1 MPKPTLTSPARPKAR
16 TPVIGRFAPS
26 PTGALHLGSLLTA
39 VASYCAA
46 KQVGGQWLVRI
57 EDLDTDRCHNEYSAQ
72 ILRDLTRL
80 GLHWDGEVRYQSAHT
95 QTYHALLDG
104 RLRSISYG
112 CDCSR
117 KSIREFQ
124 HAHHLPETRY
134 PRCCLHAGRSR
145 QHAVRLILPN
155 YTMVFY
161 DHLQG
166 VIVGNP
172 QREHG
177 DIVVRRRAPHAKCL
191 GMMNYM
197 LAVVVDDALQGVNQ
211 IVRGLDILP
220 LTLAQ
225 LAIADYLDLPLVRDY
240 YHLPLVVNADGQ
252 KLSKQTLAEPISHYP
267 ADQLLILAL
276 KLLQQ
281 APVARDKPEHMLA
294 QAVAQWDSRPLAG
307 KQALTCPPLADLI
320 QTLFHL

>member
-1 MPKPTLTSPARPKAR
+1 MPKRTRATPAASDTK

-46 KQVGGQWLVRI
+46 KQAGGRWLVRI
-57 EDLDTDRCHNEYSAQ
+57 EDLDTDRCRPMDSAQ
-72 ILRDLTRL
+72 ILRDLARL
-80 GLHWDGEVRYQSAHT
+80 GLHWDGEARYQSAHVE
-95 QTYHALLDG
+95 TYHALLDG
-104 RLRSISYG
+104 ALKRLSYG

-117 KSIREFQ
+117 KSIHAYQ
-124 HAHHLPETRY
+124 HAHGLSKARY
-134 PRCCLHAGRSR
+134 PRCCLHAGHSR
-145 QHAVRLILPN
+145 QHAVRLILPDQ
-155 YTMVFY
+155 TMVFY

-177 DIVVRRRAPHAKCL
+177 DIVVRRRAPNAAQV

-225 LAIADYLDLPLVRDY
+225 LAIADYLHLPLVCAY

-252 KLSKQTLAEPISHYP
+252 KLSKQTLAEPISAYP
-267 ADQLLILAL
+267 ADKLLALAL

-281 APVARDKPEHMLA
+281 TPVVCDTPERMLA
-294 QAVAQWDSRPLAG
+294 QAVAQWDSRALVG
-307 KQALTCPPLADLI
+307 KQTLACPPLADL
-320 QTLFHL
+320 F